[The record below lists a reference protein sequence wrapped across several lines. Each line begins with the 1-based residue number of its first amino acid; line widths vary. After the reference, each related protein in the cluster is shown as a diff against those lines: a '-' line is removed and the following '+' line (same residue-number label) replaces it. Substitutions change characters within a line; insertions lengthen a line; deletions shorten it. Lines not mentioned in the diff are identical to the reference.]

1 MKRFLAALLTV
12 GGVALAQEE
21 ITIAMI
27 PKLVG
32 IDYFNA
38 TQQGAQEAA
47 QELGVRLIYQG
58 PTEARADRQVELIEN
73 FITAQVDVISVA
85 ANDPEALAPALQ
97 RAMDAG
103 ITVITWDADANAR
116 DIFVNQAT
124 AQGIGE
130 ALLESMVDQI
140 GPDGQAAI
148 ITSDLTAPN
157 QNAWIAAMEAKIA
170 SDYPEFRIIDTRAP
184 GEDQQRA
191 FQATQDVLNAN
202 PEVEGIFAL
211 SSVAFPGAADAVAQ
225 AGRSGEVAVVGLS
238 TPTQM
243 RPFVENGTV
252 RDVILWNPIDL
263 GYLSVYAAVAAA
275 TGEVAAGDTID
286 AGRLGSYTVTE
297 DDISLQILLGDPF
310 IFDASNIADFNF

>member
-1 MKRFLAALLTV
+1 MKHFLAALLAF
-12 GGVALAQEE
+12 GGVALAQEG

-38 TQQGAQEAA
+38 TEQGAQEAA

-130 ALLESMVDQI
+130 ALLASMVDQI

-170 SDYPEFRIIDTRAP
+170 SDYPEFRIVDTRAP

-191 FQATQDVLNAN
+191 FQATQDVLSAN

-286 AGRLGSYTVTE
+286 AGRLGSYTVEE
-297 DDISLQILLGDPF
+297 DEISLQILLGDPF
-310 IFDASNIADFNF
+310 IFDKSNIADFNF